1 MSGGWFTAGRRAH
14 FAASPLD
21 RSLCGAHEAP
31 VSLTAEHGVRQCAR
45 CARLQADAQTTAE
58 QDAYRASLAPARP
71 VGDYARPLTDAEKA
85 DAATLAHGMKHRAR
99 IDRERSRWA

>member
-14 FAASPLD
+14 FAESPLD

-71 VGDYARPLTDAEKA
+71 IGEYMRPLSAAEQR
-85 DAATLAHGMKHRAR
+85 DVQTLAEAARA
-99 IDRERSRWA
+99 DRERRRASWR

>member
-31 VSLTAEHGVRQCAR
+31 MSLTAEHDVRQCAR

-71 VGDYARPLTDAEKA
+71 IGDYMRPLSAAEQRDAQTLA
-85 DAATLAHGMKHRAR
+85 DAARA
-99 IDRERSRWA
+99 DRERRRASWR

>member
-14 FAASPLD
+14 FATSPLD

-71 VGDYARPLTDAEKA
+71 IGDYMRPLSAAEQRDAQTLA
-85 DAATLAHGMKHRAR
+85 DAARA
-99 IDRERSRWA
+99 DRERRRASWR